1 MTRTFTRTLGALAV
15 LVARA
20 SLAFANITV
29 DGSNVDWSGVTTC
42 FNEPAGDVPNGIDLK
57 RACLENNNTAT
68 NTGRVFS
75 LFEAVQP
82 LPTNADVLLGLGLD
96 LDQNGVLNDQD
107 EVYAAYFPANRGNT
121 ATRLDVYTAATLTL
135 KRSYTSTATCGG
147 SGAADG
153 WSSVRNG
160 TVGELAIAY
169 GCLGLSYGND
179 YRLYLLGA
187 YPRSDTTT
195 SAYYNG
201 TVGSLDAIQTPPNVS
216 LLTAVAQVA
225 QVRLYWTNPSLHR
238 GVLILRSASAPPNTA
253 PTDRTRYT
261 VGQTLGNAQ
270 VVYADDGGSTVNT
283 FLDTG
288 RTNGT
293 RYYYKVYNHHQSL
306 TYASG
311 AVPGTNG
318 IFAEPTSR
326 AAGKPLWCYSTGL
339 SNLNQPVIDP
349 GVAVYAAG
357 NLGAITANAT
367 NTADPTQ
374 DGNERFRPVLLGGP
388 VQSRFPVL
396 PIQGKSGS
404 YIVTGDQSGRIY
416 EVNAATGAVVW
427 TSNGGLPL
435 GDRIQAQPVV
445 QLVSR
450 ANAAFSAVHSQDL
463 FFIPTRNNSATNNKV
478 YALRGGDGTLAW
490 TYAPGDLDIVNGG
503 GMVDYTNNRL
513 FIASRAGGGPQA
525 SLRIISTIDRTE
537 VKRLLL
543 GDLDT
548 GVVRDFGVISDTT
561 DDRAVVANTA
571 GVVYGIDMVTLNV
584 TWTVSV
590 GALSSYPLTTNRGF
604 IASVKSGSVQRWS
617 VGLTGGGTRMWSTPI
632 SNPSGVR
639 IDYGTQK
646 VYVGSSDGR
655 VHQLNVD
662 TGIDE
667 TQVSLGSQTGMPTLD
682 TTTNRLLVGTVDG
695 RLCAFPVPFN

>member
-1 MTRTFTRTLGALAV
+1 MTRSAIRVLAALFALA
-15 LVARA
+15 AGGA
-20 SLAFANITV
+20 WAFGSITV
-29 DGSNVDWSGVTTC
+29 DGSNAEWAAIYSC
-42 FNEPAGDVPNGIDLK
+42 FNESLGDGRNGVDLS
-57 RACLENNNTAT
+57 RACLENDNTPA
-68 NTGRVFS
+68 NSGRMYALVETSQVMPAFDMW
-75 LFEAVQP
+75 LGFAVD
-82 LPTNADVLLGLGLD
+82 T
-96 LDQNGVLNDQD
+96 DQNGTLNELD
-107 EVYAAYFPANRGNT
+107 ELFVAFFPRNAT
-121 ATRLDVYTAATLTL
+121 AATRLDVLTFNSYRL
-135 KRSYTSTATCGG
+135 KRSYSSTATCGG
-147 SGAADG
+147 NATSNG
-153 WSSVRNG
+153 WSAARIG
-160 TVGELAIAY
+160 RVGEVGIAY

-179 YRLYLLGA
+179 YRLMQVGIWDRYDVSSQG
-187 YPRSDTTT
+187 
-195 SAYYNG
+195 YYNG
-201 TVGSLDAIQTPPNVS
+201 TTGSVDNLGAPPNVS
-216 LLTAVAQVA
+216 LLTAVGQVG
-225 QVRLYWTNPSLHR
+225 QVRLYWTNPTQQHR
-238 GVLILRSASAPPNTA
+238 GVLILRSAGAAPTTA
-253 PTDRTRYT
+253 PTDRTRYA
-261 VGQTLGNAQ
+261 VGQTVGNAQ
-270 VVYADDGGSTVNT
+270 VVYSDDGGSTVNT

-306 TYASG
+306 SYASG
-311 AVPGTNG
+311 AVPGSSG

-349 GVAVYAAG
+349 GAAVYAAG
-357 NLGAITANAT
+357 NLGAITANVT
-367 NTADPTQ
+367 STADPTQ

-388 VQSRFPVL
+388 VQSRFPVV
-396 PIQGKSGS
+396 PIQGRSGS

-463 FFIPTRNNSATNNKV
+463 FFVPTRNNNATNNKV
-478 YALRGGDGTLAW
+478 YAIRGGDGTLAW

-513 FIASRAGGGPQA
+513 FVASRAGGGPQA

-537 VKRLLL
+537 VRRLLL
-543 GDLDT
+543 GDIDT
-548 GVVRDFGVISDTT
+548 GVVRDFGAISDLT

-571 GVVYGIDMVTLNV
+571 GLVYGIDLVTLNV
-584 TWTVSV
+584 VWSVTV

-617 VGLTGGGTRMWSTPI
+617 VALTGGGTRMWSTPI
-632 SNPSGVR
+632 ANPSGVR
-639 IDYGTQK
+639 IDYVTQK
-646 VYVGSSDGR
+646 VYAGSSDGK

-662 TGIDE
+662 TGVDE
-667 TQVSLGSQTGMPTLD
+667 KQVSLGSQTGMPTLD
-682 TTTNRLLVGTVDG
+682 TTTNRLLVGTADG